1 MYDQVLMV
9 DARTYDR
16 TGYLTSTTRYTVI
29 DNQSLAEEIAEDLA
43 FECMDELNEEVR
55 NSDLD
60 DFMNEEYT
68 EADMHKRYVGD
79 EDFPELK
86 YITIAD
92 KDVPDFMRVVVE
104 ITPSTLIKTGWWVMT
119 TREEPRWTFLLGMA
133 FALAVLF
140 GNLHR
145 IIIAAAWAYSKIKDA
160 NRKG

>member
-1 MYDQVLMV
+1 MYNQVLMI

-16 TGYLTSTTRYTVI
+16 TGYMTSTTRYTVI
-29 DNQSLAEEIAEDLA
+29 DDQSLAEEIAEDLA

-55 NSDLD
+55 NSDFD
-60 DFMNEEYT
+60 DFMDEEYT

-104 ITPSTLIKTGWWVMT
+104 ITPSTLIKE
-119 TREEPRWTFLLGMA
+119 RNDYFSLKSFRD
-133 FALAVLF
+133 
-140 GNLHR
+140 
-145 IIIAAAWAYSKIKDA
+145 YK
-160 NRKG
+160 

>member
-1 MYDQVLMV
+1 MYYNQVLMI

-16 TGYLTSTTRYTVI
+16 TGYMTSTTRYTVI
-29 DNQSLAEEIAEDLA
+29 DDQSLAEEIAEDLA

-55 NSDLD
+55 NSDFD

-92 KDVPDFMRVVVE
+92 KDIPDFMRVVVE
-104 ITPSTLIKTGWWVMT
+104 ITPSTLIKE
-119 TREEPRWTFLLGMA
+119 RDDYFSLKSFRD
-133 FALAVLF
+133 
-140 GNLHR
+140 
-145 IIIAAAWAYSKIKDA
+145 YK
-160 NRKG
+160 

>member
-1 MYDQVLMV
+1 MYYNQVLMV
-9 DARTYDR
+9 ETRTYDR
-16 TGYLTSTTRYTVI
+16 TGYMTSTTRYAVI

-104 ITPSTLIKTGWWVMT
+104 ITPSTLIKE
-119 TREEPRWTFLLGMA
+119 RDDYFSLKSFRDRLD
-133 FALAVLF
+133 
-140 GNLHR
+140 
-145 IIIAAAWAYSKIKDA
+145 K
-160 NRKG
+160 

>member
-1 MYDQVLMV
+1 MYNQVLMI

-16 TGYLTSTTRYTVI
+16 TGYMTSTTRYTII
-29 DNQSLAEEIAEDLA
+29 DDQSLAEEIAEDLA

-55 NSDLD
+55 NSDFD

-68 EADMHKRYVGD
+68 EADMHKRYIGD

-104 ITPSTLIKTGWWVMT
+104 ITPSTLIKE
-119 TREEPRWTFLLGMA
+119 RDDYFSLKSFRD
-133 FALAVLF
+133 
-140 GNLHR
+140 
-145 IIIAAAWAYSKIKDA
+145 YK
-160 NRKG
+160 

>member
-1 MYDQVLMV
+1 MYNQVLMI

-16 TGYLTSTTRYTVI
+16 TGYMTSTTRYTVI
-29 DNQSLAEEIAEDLA
+29 DDQSLAEEIAKDLA
-43 FECMDELNEEVR
+43 FDCMDELNEEVR

-104 ITPSTLIKTGWWVMT
+104 ITPSTLIKE
-119 TREEPRWTFLLGMA
+119 RDDYFSLKSFRD
-133 FALAVLF
+133 
-140 GNLHR
+140 
-145 IIIAAAWAYSKIKDA
+145 YK
-160 NRKG
+160 

>member
-1 MYDQVLMV
+1 MYNQVLMI

-16 TGYLTSTTRYTVI
+16 TGYMTSTTRYTVV

-55 NSDLD
+55 NSDFD

-68 EADMHKRYVGD
+68 EADMHKRYIGD

-104 ITPSTLIKTGWWVMT
+104 ITPSTLIKE
-119 TREEPRWTFLLGMA
+119 RDDYFSLKSFRD
-133 FALAVLF
+133 
-140 GNLHR
+140 
-145 IIIAAAWAYSKIKDA
+145 YK
-160 NRKG
+160 

>member
-1 MYDQVLMV
+1 MYNQVLMI

-16 TGYLTSTTRYTVI
+16 TGYLTSTTRYTVV

-43 FECMDELNEEVR
+43 FDCMDELNEEVR
-55 NSDLD
+55 NSDFD

-104 ITPSTLIKTGWWVMT
+104 ITPSTLIKE
-119 TREEPRWTFLLGMA
+119 RNDYFSLKSFRD
-133 FALAVLF
+133 
-140 GNLHR
+140 
-145 IIIAAAWAYSKIKDA
+145 YK
-160 NRKG
+160 

>member
-1 MYDQVLMV
+1 MYNQVLMI

-16 TGYLTSTTRYTVI
+16 TGYMTSTTRYTVI
-29 DNQSLAEEIAEDLA
+29 DDQSLAEDIAEDLA

-55 NSDLD
+55 NSDFD

-68 EADMHKRYVGD
+68 EADMHKRYIGD

-104 ITPSTLIKTGWWVMT
+104 ITPSTLIKE
-119 TREEPRWTFLLGMA
+119 RDDYFSLKSFRDRLD
-133 FALAVLF
+133 
-140 GNLHR
+140 
-145 IIIAAAWAYSKIKDA
+145 K
-160 NRKG
+160 

>member
-1 MYDQVLMV
+1 MYNQVLMI

-16 TGYLTSTTRYTVI
+16 TGYMTSTTRYTVI
-29 DNQSLAEEIAEDLA
+29 DDQSLAEEIAEDLV
-43 FECMDELNEEVR
+43 FDCMDELNEEVR
-55 NSDLD
+55 NSDFD

-104 ITPSTLIKTGWWVMT
+104 ITPSTLIKE
-119 TREEPRWTFLLGMA
+119 RDDYFSLKSFRDYKQELPFLVKKTVQTVA
-133 FALAVLF
+133 
-140 GNLHR
+140 
-145 IIIAAAWAYSKIKDA
+145 
-160 NRKG
+160 

>member
-1 MYDQVLMV
+1 MYNQVLMI

-16 TGYLTSTTRYTVI
+16 TGYMTSTTRYTVI
-29 DNQSLAEEIAEDLA
+29 DDQSLAEEIAEDLA

-104 ITPSTLIKTGWWVMT
+104 ITPSTLIKE
-119 TREEPRWTFLLGMA
+119 RDDYFSLKSFRD
-133 FALAVLF
+133 
-140 GNLHR
+140 
-145 IIIAAAWAYSKIKDA
+145 YK
-160 NRKG
+160 

>member
-1 MYDQVLMV
+1 MENQVLMI

-16 TGYLTSTTRYTVI
+16 TGYMTSTTRYTVV
-29 DNQSLAEEIAEDLA
+29 DNQSLAEAIAEDLA
-43 FECMDELNEEVR
+43 FDCMDELNEEVR

-104 ITPSTLIKTGWWVMT
+104 ITPSTLIKE
-119 TREEPRWTFLLGMA
+119 RDDYFSLKSFRD
-133 FALAVLF
+133 
-140 GNLHR
+140 
-145 IIIAAAWAYSKIKDA
+145 YK
-160 NRKG
+160 

>member
-1 MYDQVLMV
+1 MYNQVLMI

-16 TGYLTSTTRYTVI
+16 TGYLTSTTRYTVV

-43 FECMDELNEEVR
+43 FDCMDELNEEVR
-55 NSDLD
+55 NSDFD

-104 ITPSTLIKTGWWVMT
+104 ITPSTLIKE
-119 TREEPRWTFLLGMA
+119 RNDYFSLKSFRDYKQELQFLVKKTVQTVA
-133 FALAVLF
+133 
-140 GNLHR
+140 
-145 IIIAAAWAYSKIKDA
+145 
-160 NRKG
+160 

>member
-1 MYDQVLMV
+1 MYNQVLMV

-29 DNQSLAEEIAEDLA
+29 DNQSLAEDIAEDLA

-68 EADMHKRYVGD
+68 EADMHKRYIGD
-79 EDFPELK
+79 ENYPELK

-104 ITPSTLIKTGWWVMT
+104 ITPSTLIKE
-119 TREEPRWTFLLGMA
+119 RDDYFSLKSFRDKLD
-133 FALAVLF
+133 
-140 GNLHR
+140 R
-145 IIIAAAWAYSKIKDA
+145 
-160 NRKG
+160 

>member
-1 MYDQVLMV
+1 MEVQPMYNQVLMI

-16 TGYLTSTTRYTVI
+16 TGYLTSTTRYTVV

-60 DFMNEEYT
+60 DFMNKEYT
-68 EADMHKRYVGD
+68 EADMHKRYIGD

-104 ITPSTLIKTGWWVMT
+104 ITPSTLIKE
-119 TREEPRWTFLLGMA
+119 RDDYFSLKSFRD
-133 FALAVLF
+133 
-140 GNLHR
+140 
-145 IIIAAAWAYSKIKDA
+145 YK
-160 NRKG
+160 

>member
-1 MYDQVLMV
+1 MYNQVLMI

-16 TGYLTSTTRYTVI
+16 TGYLTSTTRYTVV
-29 DNQSLAEEIAEDLA
+29 DNQSLAEDIAEDLA

-68 EADMHKRYVGD
+68 EADMHKRYIGD

-104 ITPSTLIKTGWWVMT
+104 ITPSTLIKE
-119 TREEPRWTFLLGMA
+119 RDDYFSLKSFRD
-133 FALAVLF
+133 
-140 GNLHR
+140 
-145 IIIAAAWAYSKIKDA
+145 YK
-160 NRKG
+160 

>member
-1 MYDQVLMV
+1 MYNQVLMV

-29 DNQSLAEEIAEDLA
+29 DNQSLAEDIAEDLA

-68 EADMHKRYVGD
+68 EADMHKRYIGD

-104 ITPSTLIKTGWWVMT
+104 ITPSTLIKQ
-119 TREEPRWTFLLGMA
+119 RDDYFSLKSFRDKLD
-133 FALAVLF
+133 
-140 GNLHR
+140 
-145 IIIAAAWAYSKIKDA
+145 S
-160 NRKG
+160 

>member
-1 MYDQVLMV
+1 MYNQVLMI

-16 TGYLTSTTRYTVI
+16 TGYLTSTTRYTVV

-43 FECMDELNEEVR
+43 FDCMDELNEEVR
-55 NSDLD
+55 NSDFD
-60 DFMNEEYT
+60 DFINEEYT

-104 ITPSTLIKTGWWVMT
+104 ITPSTLIKE
-119 TREEPRWTFLLGMA
+119 RDDYFSLKSFRD
-133 FALAVLF
+133 
-140 GNLHR
+140 
-145 IIIAAAWAYSKIKDA
+145 YK
-160 NRKG
+160 

>member
-1 MYDQVLMV
+1 MYNQVLMI

-16 TGYLTSTTRYTVI
+16 TGYMTSTTRYTVV

-55 NSDLD
+55 NSDFD

-104 ITPSTLIKTGWWVMT
+104 ITPSTVIKERDDYFSLKSF
-119 TREEPRWTFLLGMA
+119 RE
-133 FALAVLF
+133 
-140 GNLHR
+140 
-145 IIIAAAWAYSKIKDA
+145 YK
-160 NRKG
+160 

>member
-1 MYDQVLMV
+1 MYYNQVLMI

-29 DNQSLAEEIAEDLA
+29 DDQSLAEEIAEDLA

-104 ITPSTLIKTGWWVMT
+104 ITPSTLIKE
-119 TREEPRWTFLLGMA
+119 RDDYFSLKSFRDRLD
-133 FALAVLF
+133 
-140 GNLHR
+140 
-145 IIIAAAWAYSKIKDA
+145 K
-160 NRKG
+160 

>member
-1 MYDQVLMV
+1 MTNRVLMV

-16 TGYLTSTTRYTVI
+16 TGYMTSTTRYTVVE
-29 DNQSLAEEIAEDLA
+29 NQSLVEEIAEGLA

-104 ITPSTLIKTGWWVMT
+104 ITPSILIKERDDYFSLKSFWGI
-119 TREEPRWTFLLGMA
+119 LD
-133 FALAVLF
+133 
-140 GNLHR
+140 
-145 IIIAAAWAYSKIKDA
+145 K
-160 NRKG
+160 

>member
-1 MYDQVLMV
+1 MTNRVLMI

-16 TGYLTSTTRYTVI
+16 TGYMTSTTRYTVI
-29 DNQSLAEEIAEDLA
+29 DDQSLAEEIAEDLA

-68 EADMHKRYVGD
+68 EADMHKRYIGD

-104 ITPSTLIKTGWWVMT
+104 ITPSTLIKE
-119 TREEPRWTFLLGMA
+119 RDDYFSLKSFRD
-133 FALAVLF
+133 
-140 GNLHR
+140 
-145 IIIAAAWAYSKIKDA
+145 YK
-160 NRKG
+160 

>member
-1 MYDQVLMV
+1 MYNQVLMI

-16 TGYLTSTTRYTVI
+16 TGYMTSTTRYTVI
-29 DNQSLAEEIAEDLA
+29 DDQSLAEEIAEDLA

-68 EADMHKRYVGD
+68 EADMHKRYIGD

-104 ITPSTLIKTGWWVMT
+104 ITPSTLIKE
-119 TREEPRWTFLLGMA
+119 RDDYFSLKSFRDRLD
-133 FALAVLF
+133 
-140 GNLHR
+140 
-145 IIIAAAWAYSKIKDA
+145 K
-160 NRKG
+160 

>member
-1 MYDQVLMV
+1 MYNQVLMI

-29 DNQSLAEEIAEDLA
+29 DDQSLAEEIAEDLA
-43 FECMDELNEEVR
+43 FDCMDELNEEVR

-104 ITPSTLIKTGWWVMT
+104 ITPSTLIKE
-119 TREEPRWTFLLGMA
+119 RDDYFSLKSFRD
-133 FALAVLF
+133 
-140 GNLHR
+140 
-145 IIIAAAWAYSKIKDA
+145 YK
-160 NRKG
+160 